1 MAHEPNRTGGAQ
13 AFVVYSAKERLHGV
27 EVPRLANDGYG
38 ERMSQENHKMKDPT
52 WMKAIFLRDP
62 KERLLSAYLDK
73 VVREPEYIRRVHGR
87 DPASFPEFADFVE
100 EITTK
105 GFSDAHWASQTDH
118 LGDKWWP
125 YINFVGRV
133 SHAKEDAEALLKQ
146 VGAWEKYGA
155 SGWGR
160 DGSERMFATNNA
172 VHFTGSSR
180 KVADFYTP
188 ALEKQVA
195 DFYAPDYAR
204 YDFFNDPTHPLH
216 RKTV

>member
-1 MAHEPNRTGGAQ
+1 MDVIQQ
-13 AFVVYSAKERLHGV
+13 AFPNSQTLLKRSRRRGSAML
-27 EVPRLANDGYG
+27 
-38 ERMSQENHKMKDPT
+38 T
-52 WMKAIFLRDP
+52 
-62 KERLLSAYLDK
+62 
-73 VVREPEYIRRVHGR
+73 
-87 DPASFPEFADFVE
+87 
-100 EITTK
+100 
-105 GFSDAHWASQTDH
+105 WASQTDH

-125 YINFVGRV
+125 YINFVGRF

-195 DFYAPDYAR
+195 DFYASDYAR
-204 YDFFNDPTHPLH
+204 YDFFNDPTHPLY